1 MKITPIDDYKH
12 GDKIP
17 AVLYKIDESEDVGYG
32 PGLKWLCKD
41 IDSDRTI
48 VVYTPQQAT
57 KRNKLGR
64 IIVNLTGTLA
74 EVDTDDLLGP
84 VYVHFEQSKTDAT
97 KVSANNLSTRTAGKG
112 ENVGDM
118 IAAALEAEAKRDSES
133 VF

>member
-1 MKITPIDDYKH
+1 MKITTIDDYKN

-17 AVLYKIDESEDVGYG
+17 GILYKVDEAEDVGYG
-32 PGLKWLCKD
+32 PGLKWLVKD
-41 IDSDRTI
+41 IDSDRTM
-48 VVYTPQQAT
+48 VVFTPAQAT

-64 IIVNLTGTLA
+64 IIVNLTGSLG

-97 KVSANNLSTRTAGKG
+97 KVTAANLTTRTPAKS
-112 ENVGDM
+112 EDVGAA
-118 IAAALEAEAKRDSES
+118 IAAALEAEAKRDMES